1 MVALAFGLSS
11 FCWSSSDL
19 TSSEDTGTGLSS
31 LEGTGAGL
39 SSLDSASSGLSSS
52 VGTDTGGDLTIPEMV
67 GKLAI

>member
-11 FCWSSSDL
+11 VCWSSSDCSSSGL
-19 TSSEDTGTGLSS
+19 ASSEGTDV
-31 LEGTGAGL
+31 GL